1 MIKKKI
7 ENHPFH
13 PNHSLILIDDND
25 HYNTERCSTCSRTI
39 FSSNHIYHC
48 EEYPDCKFKLCL
60 ECSNLEPNIHYPGHQ
75 HKLCFMEKVT
85 ATTEKE
91 EEEDEDVI
99 AECNADDG
107 YCKRDFV
114 CDEVDRTAC
123 SFILRCVPCNF
134 NIVHLLCGPLPRTIS
149 YEYHVHPLVLTRS
162 VIDNRD
168 DDDGGDGDGEFY
180 CDICE
185 DTRDE
190 RVCVYYCADC
200 KFVAHVH
207 CLLPQI
213 TSALKASVED
223 RDLIIVSTTSNG
235 INDTDDQVD
244 KNDNMTLN
252 DLIKN
257 LTDQDKETF
266 EEHFYWNTT
275 NNVVFDHNTDG
286 ESHGIRLPEKYIV
299 PQSPEDLDKQVYKFD
314 TYCNFRRLKLDTN
327 GLDVKVVTVKNYK
340 VAWYLR
346 NVLKNL
352 LEKHEDVID
361 EESKLSVDMKSLA
374 LHFLCRVIYDMQR
387 TRKRDISEEVIR
399 EWYGYLK
406 FVRRMGLRIMFVYEQ
421 LEKIK
426 RDFVSLIPSRLES
439 EIPNELR
446 QKKSLLQKQ
455 IEKVESDLDKCKEY
469 SSSSSFGVQ
478 RLRLDNK

>member
-1 MIKKKI
+1 
-7 ENHPFH
+7 
-13 PNHSLILIDDND
+13 
-25 HYNTERCSTCSRTI
+25 
-39 FSSNHIYHC
+39 
-48 EEYPDCKFKLCL
+48 
-60 ECSNLEPNIHYPGHQ
+60 
-75 HKLCFMEKVT
+75 
-85 ATTEKE
+85 
-91 EEEDEDVI
+91 
-99 AECNADDG
+99 
-107 YCKRDFV
+107 
-114 CDEVDRTAC
+114 
-123 SFILRCVPCNF
+123 
-134 NIVHLLCGPLPRTIS
+134 
-149 YEYHVHPLVLTRS
+149 
-162 VIDNRD
+162 
-168 DDDGGDGDGEFY
+168 
-180 CDICE
+180 
-185 DTRDE
+185 
-190 RVCVYYCADC
+190 
-200 KFVAHVH
+200 
-207 CLLPQI
+207 
-213 TSALKASVED
+213 
-223 RDLIIVSTTSNG
+223 
-235 INDTDDQVD
+235 
-244 KNDNMTLN
+244 MTLN

-275 NNVVFDHNTDG
+275 NNVIFDHNTDG

-299 PQSPEDLDKQVYKFD
+299 PHSPEDLDKQVYKFD

-478 RLRLDNK
+478 RLRLDNKSTAPYEIHPKPLPRPAYISRPTSAPCVFPVFKLFKLTAASLAAMAAAAVSSLNLSFFSDSNMAPFASSSSCLSADNCIFDHSQKLNLDQKLFTY